1 MPLHCHVSLT
11 NYLVISN
18 RIADFLET
26 FKGNIDDNFKI
37 GIKFTRKSMKF
48 YTKFYNSDIII
59 ASPIGLR
66 MIIGAEG

>member
-1 MPLHCHVSLT
+1 MV
-11 NYLVISN
+11 
-18 RIADFLET
+18 ADFLET

-48 YTKFYNSDIII
+48 YAEFYNSDIVI

-66 MIIGAEG
+66 MIIGVEG